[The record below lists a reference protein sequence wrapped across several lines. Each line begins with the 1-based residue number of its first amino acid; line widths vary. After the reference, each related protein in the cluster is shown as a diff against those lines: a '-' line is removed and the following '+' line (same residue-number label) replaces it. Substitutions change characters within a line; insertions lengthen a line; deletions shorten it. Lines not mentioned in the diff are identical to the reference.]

1 MKVYIFNETSQLGM
15 KRICTAALFP
25 FTKKNPLFFD
35 IMLVAF
41 RAAFELKI
49 SFVRVF

>member
-25 FTKKNPLFFD
+25 FTKKPLFFD